1 MEALSLSF
9 SLSRSPLSLSIYL
22 PTYLSSYLSIS
33 TYLPM
38 WLSAYLSSCLSVS
51 LPIYLST
58 CHLPAYLPTLNFL
71 YLSLYLYLDLH
82 PRFNTD
88 LVCTRNVAASFH
100 VFICVCVCSAILV
113 CLCVCVSICQVSKY
127 LPTYLSIYLSFYLSI
142 NICVYI
148 YISTY
153 LPIYLSIYIYLYL
166 SIDLCQIVVFCDLR
180 SHQPRPATLEERL
193 VYPHA
198 WANGR
203 PSWGVVIVWDLGFQ
217 VQRQTEFIFRNSMR
231 ATKTRE
237 ADCFLDIPTLHYKL
251 GFLD

>member
-1 MEALSLSF
+1 MLWRLSLSF

-88 LVCTRNVAASFH
+88 LVCTRNVAASFP

-113 CLCVCVSICQVSKY
+113 CLCVCLYLSSIY
-127 LPTYLSIYLSFYLSI
+127 LPTYLSIYLSIYKY
-142 NICVYI
+142 VYI

-166 SIDLCQIVVFCDLR
+166 SISIYRSMSDCCFLPPAESSTKTSHPGGKTGLPPCVGQWKAIMGCGYSLGFRVSGSEANRVHIQELNE
-180 SHQPRPATLEERL
+180 SHQNKGSRL
-193 VYPHA
+193 FP
-198 WANGR
+198 
-203 PSWGVVIVWDLGFQ
+203 
-217 VQRQTEFIFRNSMR
+217 
-231 ATKTRE
+231 
-237 ADCFLDIPTLHYKL
+237 
-251 GFLD
+251 